1 MKIGCIIEAR
11 MTSSRLP
18 GKVLIDIVGKPSILR
33 QIERTRNSKYIDSII
48 VATTTNREDDKL
60 VALLESEN
68 IPYYRGSEDDVLGRV
83 AETAEYF
90 NLDAIVEITGDCP
103 LVDIDE
109 SDLVIERYING
120 DYDLVANNIL
130 RTYPIGMDTRIM
142 SNRVLQESAQLS
154 TDPPHREHVCLYLY
168 ENPYNYIFSNIE
180 APLFLRDPQ
189 LRMTLDTIEDY
200 RFICAIYEEL
210 YPQNTKFSLYDM
222 MKLLNRQPELRQIV
236 ASVQQKK
243 VR

>member
-18 GKVLIDIVGKPSILR
+18 GKVLMDVVGQPSIMR
-33 QIERTRNSKYIDSII
+33 QIERTRYSKYIDSII
-48 VATTTNREDDKL
+48 VATTVNPEDDRL
-60 VALLESEN
+60 VELLKEGGV
-68 IPYYRGSEDDVLGRV
+68 PFYRGSEDDVLGRV

-90 NLDAIVEITGDCP
+90 ELDAIVEITGDCP

-109 SDLVIERYING
+109 SDLVIERYVNG
-120 DYDLVANNIL
+120 NYDLVANNIL

-142 SNRVLQESAQLS
+142 SNRVLQESARVS
-154 TDPPHREHVCLYLY
+154 TDPAHREHVCLYLY
-168 ENPYNYIFSNIE
+168 ENAYDYIFSNIE
-180 APLFLRDPQ
+180 APPFLRDPK

-200 RFICAIYEEL
+200 RFICAIYENL
-210 YPQNTKFSLYDM
+210 YPHNPRFSLYDM
-222 MKLLNRQPELRQIV
+222 MKLLKQQPELREIV
-236 ASVQQKK
+236 AGVQQKK